1 MWLASN
7 PQIVKVLDQ
16 FEMGVADLAGRQKL
30 PERYETSTPLPSA
43 ICSEIARPT
52 SNRNDG
58 WLQPESAEPRH
69 APPAEAIQVRESAFP
84 IDPSPYNSFQNMED
98 VCPLRWI
105 GSRIEEV

>member
-43 ICSEIARPT
+43 MCSEIARST
-52 SNRNDG
+52 SNRNG
-58 WLQPESAEPRH
+58 GRYRIGTMGGFNLNPQTPLTRRWPRK
-69 APPAEAIQVRESAFP
+69 SK
-84 IDPSPYNSFQNMED
+84 
-98 VCPLRWI
+98 
-105 GSRIEEV
+105 